1 MCHLIGYIICPHIII
16 ISPSLSSSLYEI
28 LMFHGEPTVFSRRYL
43 QSPNMCHGQNLW
55 FFFCSVFFFFS
66 GGHQSITKSLASAG
80 LDHGTYE
87 NSDCS
92 PWGVSINVV
101 TSKCLVF
108 ISWKIPYLEMDA
120 DRGTPTS
127 ESSISSII
135 PPPFFLMHARFVPVI
150 SGYYM
155 VIIWLLYGYY
165 MVIIWFMIIIIWLVV
180 QCAHLEK
187 WWS

>member
-28 LMFHGEPTVFSRRYL
+28 LMFHGEPTVFSRRYPQFQML
-43 QSPNMCHGQNLW
+43 KSQYVPLSKLVV
-55 FFFCSVFFFFS
+55 FFCSGFVVFS

-108 ISWKIPYLEMDA
+108 ISWKIPSRNE
-120 DRGTPTS
+120 RGTPTS
-127 ESSISSII
+127 ETSISSIDH
-135 PPPFFLMHARFVPVI
+135 PNSRFTCTPMVPVI
-150 SGYYM
+150 SGF
-155 VIIWLLYGYY
+155 ILYIVSGRY
-165 MVIIWFMIIIIWLVV
+165 LVGGAM
-180 QCAHLEK
+180 CP
-187 WWS
+187 S